1 MNPHGARVGAAAALL
16 YNEALKPRRL
26 RQRLA
31 NRMEEILIID
41 DSQQICSML
50 AEYILPELGYTS
62 AIANTGRQG
71 LNRLRQRL
79 PDLILLDLQ
88 LPDISGLDL
97 LRLIAQEGYDV
108 PVILMTA
115 HGSEGIAVEAFR
127 LGARNY
133 LIKPFSETEAQAV
146 IDQALRERRLKRE
159 KEQLTRNLQ
168 QKVKELTVLYS
179 IGQSVSSLLDLEELL
194 ERIVEA
200 AVYITRAEEGF
211 LLLRD
216 AQANELYLR
225 AAKNLGEQRA
235 QRMRMPIED
244 TLAGQVIRTG
254 KPVRL
259 DKASAGAALKVKTG
273 FLVRAILQVPLTV
286 GNNAIGVLVV
296 DNQQMERTFS
306 ENDQYLLSAL
316 ADYAAIAIENARLY
330 QEVKSSEE
338 RYRDLFANAYDLIF
352 TLDRQLRIQS
362 INNVGQ
368 ALTGYP
374 ADRLVGRPLR
384 DLAVAGDAWEAAEQ
398 HLADLL
404 MGRGIQP
411 FELQL
416 KRHDGERVILE
427 VSARLLQERGK
438 PGGIHC
444 IARNLTERRRLEEQ
458 LIHSEKLSAI
468 GQLVA
473 GVAHELN
480 NPLTSISGY
489 TQLMLRDTTLR
500 DDVLSDLK
508 HINTQAE
515 RAARIVQNL
524 LVFAREHKPERLMVN
539 LNEEFKN
546 TLSLR
551 AYQLRVDNIKV
562 ALELD
567 PNLPMTI
574 ADPFQ
579 IQQVMLNLINNAHHA
594 MTERGGPGTLTLR
607 SSVAALPMADGNAAR
622 RPVVVLAVNDTGV
635 GIPAHDLKRIFD
647 PFFTTKP
654 VGQGT
659 GLGLSICYGIIQ
671 EHGGRIWAESEAGVG
686 TTVYV
691 ALPLIQKAGDADGQP
706 ADDGAQGVPDSQPT
720 SRVLV
725 VDDEEPVANLLARL
739 LRQLGHQPTVVNSAD
754 DALYRLAR
762 ESFDLILTDVKM
774 PGKSGFELHQT
785 IKQRNPDLAS
795 RVVFV
800 TGDMLSAATQ
810 ARIAQS
816 GNPYI
821 AKPFAIDRLE
831 ELVRSL
837 LAQRPIERS

>member
-1 MNPHGARVGAAAALL
+1 
-16 YNEALKPRRL
+16 
-26 RQRLA
+26 
-31 NRMEEILIID
+31 MEEILIID

-50 AEYILPELGYTS
+50 AEYVLPELGYTS

-159 KEQLTRNLQ
+159 KEQLTLNLQ
-168 QKVKELTVLYS
+168 QRVKELTVLYS

-194 ERIVEA
+194 VRIVEA
-200 AVYITRAEEGF
+200 AVYITRGEEGF
-211 LLLRD
+211 LLLKD
-216 AQANELYLR
+216 PQADELYLR
-225 AAKNLGEQRA
+225 AARNLGEQRA

-244 TLAGQVIRTG
+244 TLAGQVVRTG

-286 GNNAIGVLVV
+286 GNNVIGVLAV
-296 DNQQMERTFS
+296 DNQQSERTFS
-306 ENDQYLLSAL
+306 ENDQYLLLAL

-330 QEVKSSEE
+330 QEVKGSEE
-338 RYRDLFANAYDLIF
+338 RYRDLFTNAYDLIF

-362 INNVGQ
+362 INKVGV
-368 ALTGYP
+368 ALTGYT
-374 ADRLVGRPLR
+374 DEQLRGRPLR
-384 DLAVAGDAWEAAEQ
+384 DIAASDVWDEAEQ
-398 HLADLL
+398 RFADLL
-404 MGRGIQP
+404 MGRSIQP
-411 FELQL
+411 FELRL
-416 KRHDGERVILE
+416 RHHDDEQVVLE
-427 VSARLLQERGK
+427 LSARLVQERGK
-438 PGGIHC
+438 PNGIHC

-458 LIHSEKLSAI
+458 LIHAEKLSAI

-489 TQLMLRDTTLR
+489 TQLMLRDTDLR
-500 DDVLSDLK
+500 DDVRSDLK
-508 HINTQAE
+508 HINIQAE

-524 LVFAREHKPERLMVN
+524 LVFAREHKPERRMVN
-539 LNEEFKN
+539 LNEEFRN

-551 AYQLRVDNIKV
+551 AYQLRVDNITV
-562 ALELD
+562 VNVMDSAL
-567 PNLPMTI
+567 PQTV

-579 IQQVMLNLINNAHHA
+579 LQQVILNLLNNAHQA

-607 SSVAALPMADGNAAR
+607 TFVSTLPAVDGATVTAPMVILSVG
-622 RPVVVLAVNDTGV
+622 DTGV
-635 GIPAHDLKRIFD
+635 GIPARDLNRIFD
-647 PFFTTKP
+647 PFYTTKP

-659 GLGLSICYGIIQ
+659 GLGLSICFGIIQ
-671 EHGGRIWAESEAGVG
+671 EHGGRIWAESEVGVG

-691 ALPLIQKAGDADGQP
+691 ALPLVQERASVDSEALAADGVGEPELQI
-706 ADDGAQGVPDSQPT
+706 SC
-720 SRVLV
+720 RVLV

-739 LRQLGHQPTVVNSAD
+739 LRELGHQPIVVGGGAE
-754 DALYRLAR
+754 ALERLAQ
-762 ESFDLILTDVKM
+762 EPFDLILSDVKM
-774 PGKSGFELHQT
+774 PGMSGFELHQT
-785 IKQRNPDLAS
+785 IKHTNPELAA
-795 RVVFV
+795 RLVFV

-821 AKPFAIDRLE
+821 AKPFAIERLE
-831 ELVRSL
+831 TLVRTL
-837 LAQRPIERS
+837 LSQRPIEQQ

>member
-1 MNPHGARVGAAAALL
+1 
-16 YNEALKPRRL
+16 
-26 RQRLA
+26 
-31 NRMEEILIID
+31 MEEILIID

-62 AIANTGRQG
+62 VIANTGRQG
-71 LNRLRQRL
+71 LQRLRQRL

-127 LGARNY
+127 LGSRNY
-133 LIKPFSETEAQAV
+133 MIKPFSETEAQAV
-146 IDQALRERRLKRE
+146 IDQALRERRLRRE

-168 QKVKELTVLYS
+168 QRVKELTVLYS
-179 IGQSVSSLLDLEELL
+179 IGQSVSALLDLEELL

-216 AQANELYLR
+216 PNADELYLR
-225 AAKNLGEQRA
+225 AAKNLGEQRV

-244 TLAGQVIRTG
+244 TLAGQVIRSG
-254 KPVRL
+254 KPIRL
-259 DKASAGAALKVKTG
+259 DKATNGTVLKVKTG
-273 FLVRAILQVPLTV
+273 FLVRAILQVPLSV
-286 GNNAIGVLVV
+286 GAHVFGVLAV
-296 DNQQMERTFS
+296 DNQQADRSFS

-330 QEVKSSEE
+330 SEVKHSEA
-338 RYRDLFANAYDLIF
+338 RYRDLFENAYDMIF
-352 TLDRQLRIQS
+352 MLDRQLSIQS
-362 INNVGQ
+362 INKIGTTI
-368 ALTGYP
+368 TGYTE
-374 ADRLVGRPLR
+374 AQLLGHPLE
-384 DLAVAGDAWEAAEQ
+384 DFAVVDAWEEVEHRFAE
-398 HLADLL
+398 LL
-404 MGRGIQP
+404 IGKLVPP

-416 KRHDGERVILE
+416 RRKDDEIIVLE
-427 VSARLLQERGK
+427 VSARLLQEQGRA
-438 PGGIHC
+438 GGLHC

-458 LIHSEKLSAI
+458 LIHSEKLSSI

-489 TQLMLRDTTLR
+489 TQLMLRETDLR
-500 DDVLSDLK
+500 DDMRDDLK
-508 HINTQAE
+508 HISVQAE

-524 LVFAREHKPERLMVN
+524 LVFAREHKPERSVVN
-539 LNEEFKN
+539 FNEVFRN

-551 AYQLRVDNIKV
+551 AYQMRVDNIAV
-562 ALELD
+562 VFDFDA
-567 PNLPMTI
+567 NLPTTI

-579 IQQVMLNLINNAHHA
+579 LQQVILNLLNNAHQA
-594 MTERGGPGTLTLR
+594 ITERGKSGTITLHTYVTAPPGTEG
-607 SSVAALPMADGNAAR
+607 SAAVPE
-622 RPVVVLAVNDTGV
+622 VVLAVTDTGV
-635 GIPAHDLKRIFD
+635 GIAQRDLNRIFD
-647 PFFTTKP
+647 PFYTTKP

-659 GLGLSICYGIIQ
+659 GLGLSICFGIVR
-671 EHGGRIWAESEAGVG
+671 EHGGRIWAESEIGQG
-686 TTVYV
+686 STVSV
-691 ALPLIQKAGDADGQP
+691 ALPLISSLSN
-706 ADDGAQGVPDSQPT
+706 DDDLLDVPDT
-720 SRVLV
+720 ARVTEAMTRCRVLV
-725 VDDEEPVANLLARL
+725 VDDEEPVARLLARL
-739 LRQLGHQPTVVNSAD
+739 LRQLGHNPIIVDSGAA
-754 DALYRLAR
+754 ALERIKR
-762 ESFDLILTDVKM
+762 EPFDLVLSDVKM
-774 PGKSGFELHQT
+774 PGMSGFDLYQT
-785 IKQRNPDLAS
+785 IQRDYPELAP

-800 TGDMLSAATQ
+800 TGDILSAATQ

-831 ELVRSL
+831 TLVRNL
-837 LAQRPIERS
+837 LAHRSIER

>member
-1 MNPHGARVGAAAALL
+1 VRVGGFAPLL
-16 YNEALKPRRL
+16 YNGILI
-26 RQRLA
+26 LA
-31 NRMEEILIID
+31 NRAESATRVSMEEILIID

-50 AEYILPELGYTS
+50 AEYVLPELGYTS
-62 AIANTGRQG
+62 VIANTGRQG
-71 LNRLRQRL
+71 LNRLRQHL

-133 LIKPFSETEAQAV
+133 LIKPFSETEAQVV

-168 QKVKELTVLYS
+168 QRVKELTVLYS

-194 ERIVEA
+194 VRIVEA

-211 LLLRD
+211 LLLKD
-216 AQANELYLR
+216 PHADELYLR
-225 AAKNLGEQRA
+225 AARNLGEQRA

-244 TLAGQVIRTG
+244 TLAGQVVRTG

-259 DKASAGAALKVKTG
+259 DKVRAGAALKVKTG

-286 GNNAIGVLVV
+286 GNNVIGVLAV
-296 DNQQMERTFS
+296 DNQQAERTFS
-306 ENDQYLLSAL
+306 ENDQYLLLAL

-330 QEVKSSEE
+330 QEIKGSEE

-362 INNVGQ
+362 INKVGA
-368 ALTGYP
+368 ALTGDTDE
-374 ADRLVGRPLR
+374 ALHGRPLR
-384 DLAVAGDAWEAAEQ
+384 DVVAADTWDVTEQ
-398 HLADLL
+398 HFADLL
-404 MGRGIQP
+404 MGRSIQP

-416 KRHDGERVILE
+416 RRHDDERVVLE
-427 VSARLLQERGK
+427 VSARLVQDGGK
-438 PGGIHC
+438 ANSIHC

-458 LIHSEKLSAI
+458 LIHAEKLSAI

-489 TQLMLRDTTLR
+489 TQLMLRDKGLR
-500 DDVLSDLK
+500 EDVHDDLK

-524 LVFAREHKPERLMVN
+524 LLFAREHKPERRMVN
-539 LNEEFKN
+539 LNDEFRN
-546 TLSLR
+546 TLTLR
-551 AYQLRVDNIKV
+551 AYQLRVDNISV
-562 ALELD
+562 VNLIDPALPL
-567 PNLPMTI
+567 TV

-579 IQQVMLNLINNAHHA
+579 LQQVILNLINNAHQA
-594 MTERGGPGTLTLR
+594 MTERGGAGTLTLR
-607 SSVAALPMADGNAAR
+607 TYVANLPATDGTAFSLPM
-622 RPVVVLAVNDTGV
+622 VVLSVGDTGV
-635 GIPAHDLKRIFD
+635 GIPTRNLNRIFD
-647 PFFTTKP
+647 PFYTTKP

-659 GLGLSICYGIIQ
+659 GLGLSICFGIVQ
-671 EHGGRIWAESEAGVG
+671 EHGGRIWAESEIGIG
-686 TTVYV
+686 TTVFV
-691 ALPLIQKAGDADGQP
+691 ALPLLQERARLNGSAP
-706 ADDGAQGVPDSQPT
+706 DDGDSGEPEPQI
-720 SRVLV
+720 SCRVLV

-739 LRQLGHQPTVVNSAD
+739 LRELGHQPLVVNSGA
-754 DALYRLAR
+754 DALECLAR
-762 ESFDLILTDVKM
+762 EPFDLILSDVKM
-774 PGKSGFELHQT
+774 PGMSGFELHQT
-785 IKQRNPDLAS
+785 IKQTNPDLAS
-795 RVVFV
+795 RLIFV

-821 AKPFAIDRLE
+821 AKPFAIERLE
-831 ELVRSL
+831 TLVRAL
-837 LAQRPIERS
+837 LAQRPIEQQ

>member
-1 MNPHGARVGAAAALL
+1 
-16 YNEALKPRRL
+16 
-26 RQRLA
+26 
-31 NRMEEILIID
+31 MEEILIID

-50 AEYILPELGYTS
+50 AEYVLPELGYSS

-71 LNRLRQRL
+71 LNRLRQKL

-168 QKVKELTVLYS
+168 QRVKELTVLYS

-194 ERIVEA
+194 VRIVEA

-211 LLLRD
+211 LLLKD
-216 AQANELYLR
+216 PNADELYLR
-225 AAKNLGEQRA
+225 AARNLGEQRA

-244 TLAGQVIRTG
+244 TLAGQVVRTG
-254 KPVRL
+254 KPIRL

-286 GNNAIGVLVV
+286 GNSVIGVLAV
-296 DNQQMERTFS
+296 DNQQAERTFS

-316 ADYAAIAIENARLY
+316 ADYAAIAIDNARLY
-330 QEVKSSEE
+330 QEVKGSEE

-352 TLDRQLRIQS
+352 TLDRQLRILS
-362 INNVGQ
+362 INKVGS
-368 ALTGYP
+368 AITGYP
-374 ADRLVGRPLR
+374 EDQLHGRPLR
-384 DLAVAGDAWEAAEQ
+384 EIASPDAWDDAEQ
-398 HLADLL
+398 RFADLL

-416 KRHDGERVILE
+416 RRHDDERVYLE
-427 VSARLLQERGK
+427 VSARLVNDRG
-438 PGGIHC
+438 GARSIHC

-489 TQLMLRDTTLR
+489 TQLMLRDTGLR
-500 DDVLSDLK
+500 DDVRSDLK
-508 HINTQAE
+508 HINIQAE

-524 LVFAREHKPERLMVN
+524 LVFAREHKPERRSVN
-539 LNEEFKN
+539 LNEEFRN

-551 AYQLRVDNIKV
+551 AYQLRVDNITV
-562 ALELD
+562 VNQID
-567 PNLPMTI
+567 SDLPQTV

-579 IQQVMLNLINNAHHA
+579 LQQVMLNLINNAHQA

-607 SSVAALPMADGNAAR
+607 TFVTRLPTGDADAMT
-622 RPVVVLAVNDTGV
+622 PPMVVLSVSDNGV
-635 GIPAHDLKRIFD
+635 GIPARDLKRIFD
-647 PFFTTKP
+647 PFYTTKP

-659 GLGLSICYGIIQ
+659 GLGLSICFGIVQ
-671 EHGGRIWAESEAGVG
+671 EHGGRIWAESEQGVG

-691 ALPLIQKAGDADGQP
+691 ALPLLGELDALDSEP
-706 ADDGAQGVPDSQPT
+706 LDDGGADEPEARPSC
-720 SRVLV
+720 RVLV

-739 LRQLGHQPTVVNSAD
+739 LRELGHQPIVVNSGAE
-754 DALYRLAR
+754 ALELIER
-762 ESFDLILTDVKM
+762 EQFDLVLSDVKM
-774 PGKSGFELHQT
+774 PGMSGFELHQT
-785 IKQRNPDLAS
+785 IKRLSPDLAA
-795 RVVFV
+795 RLVFV
-800 TGDMLSAATQ
+800 TGDLLSAATQ

-821 AKPFAIDRLE
+821 AKPFAIERLE
-831 ELVRSL
+831 TLVRTL
-837 LAQRPIERS
+837 LAQRPIEQQ

>member
-1 MNPHGARVGAAAALL
+1 
-16 YNEALKPRRL
+16 
-26 RQRLA
+26 
-31 NRMEEILIID
+31 MEEILIID

-50 AEYILPELGYTS
+50 AEYVLPELGYTS

-71 LNRLRQRL
+71 LNRLRQKL

-97 LRLIAQEGYDV
+97 LRLIAQDGYDV

-168 QKVKELTVLYS
+168 QRVKELTVLYS

-194 ERIVEA
+194 VRIVEA

-211 LLLRD
+211 LLLKD
-216 AQANELYLR
+216 PNADELYLR
-225 AAKNLGEQRA
+225 AARNLGEQRA

-244 TLAGQVIRTG
+244 TLAGQVVRTG

-286 GNNAIGVLVV
+286 GNSVIGVLAV
-296 DNQQMERTFS
+296 DNQQSERTFS

-316 ADYAAIAIENARLY
+316 ADYAAIAIDNARLY
-330 QEVKSSEE
+330 QEVKGSEE

-362 INNVGQ
+362 INKVGS
-368 ALTGYP
+368 AITGYSE
-374 ADRLVGRPLR
+374 DQLRGRPLR
-384 DLAVAGDAWEAAEQ
+384 EIANPDAWEAAEQ
-398 HLADLL
+398 RFADLL

-416 KRHDGERVILE
+416 RRHDDERVLLE
-427 VSARLLQERGK
+427 VSARLVNDRGRARS
-438 PGGIHC
+438 IHC

-489 TQLMLRDTTLR
+489 TQLMLRDSALR
-500 DDVLSDLK
+500 DDVRSDLK
-508 HINTQAE
+508 HINIQAE

-524 LVFAREHKPERLMVN
+524 LVFAREHKPERRMVN
-539 LNEEFKN
+539 LNEEFRN

-551 AYQLRVDNIKV
+551 AYQLRVDNITV
-562 ALELD
+562 VNQID
-567 PNLPMTI
+567 SNLPLTV

-579 IQQVMLNLINNAHHA
+579 LQQVMLNLINNAHQA

-607 SSVAALPMADGNAAR
+607 TFVTALPAGDGGATT
-622 RPVVVLAVNDTGV
+622 PPMVVLSVGDNGV
-635 GIPAHDLKRIFD
+635 GIPERDLKRIFD
-647 PFFTTKP
+647 PFYTTKP

-659 GLGLSICYGIIQ
+659 GLGLSICFGIVQ
-671 EHGGRIWAESEAGVG
+671 EHGGRIWAESELGVG

-691 ALPLIQKAGDADGQP
+691 ALPLLGHPDALEGDLPAINGAGQFE
-706 ADDGAQGVPDSQPT
+706 AQLSC
-720 SRVLV
+720 RVLV

-739 LRQLGHQPTVVNSAD
+739 LRELGHQPMVVNTGAE
-754 DALYRLAR
+754 ALELIAR
-762 ESFDLILTDVKM
+762 EQFDLVLSDVKM
-774 PGKSGFELHQT
+774 PGMSGFELHQT
-785 IKQRNPDLAS
+785 IKQTNPELAA
-795 RVVFV
+795 RLVFV

-821 AKPFAIDRLE
+821 AKPFAIERLE
-831 ELVRSL
+831 TLVRAL
-837 LAQRPIERS
+837 LAQRPIEQQ

>member
-1 MNPHGARVGAAAALL
+1 
-16 YNEALKPRRL
+16 
-26 RQRLA
+26 
-31 NRMEEILIID
+31 MEEILIID
-41 DSQQICSML
+41 DSQQICALL
-50 AEYILPELGYTS
+50 AEYILPELGYAS

-88 LPDISGLDL
+88 LPDTSGLDL
-97 LRLIAQEGYDV
+97 LRVIAQEGYDV

-168 QKVKELTVLYS
+168 QRVKELTVLYS

-216 AQANELYLR
+216 QSADELYLR

-244 TLAGQVIRTG
+244 TLAGQVIRSG

-259 DKASAGAALKVKTG
+259 DKASAGSALKVKTG
-273 FLVRAILQVPLTV
+273 FLVRALLQVPLTV
-286 GNNAIGVLVV
+286 GNQVIGVLAV
-296 DNQQMERTFS
+296 DNQQAERSFS
-306 ENDQYLLSAL
+306 ENDQYLLLAL

-330 QEVKSSEE
+330 SEIKNSE
-338 RYRDLFANAYDLIF
+338 ARYRDLFANAYDLIF
-352 TLDRQLRIQS
+352 TLDRQLHIQS
-362 INNVGQ
+362 INKVG
-368 ALTGYP
+368 AVLTGFTEEQ
-374 ADRLVGRPLR
+374 LIGRALH
-384 DLAVAGDAWEAAEQ
+384 DVAVPEAWESAE
-398 HLADLL
+398 LRFADLL
-404 MGRGIQP
+404 IGNPTQP

-416 KRHDGERVILE
+416 RRHDDEKVVLE
-427 VSARLLQERGK
+427 VSARLMHDRGR
-438 PGGIHC
+438 PGGVHC

-458 LIHSEKLSAI
+458 LIHSEKLSSI

-489 TQLMLRDTTLR
+489 TQLMLRDASLR
-500 DDVLSDLK
+500 DDMRDDLK
-508 HINTQAE
+508 HINTQAD

-524 LVFAREHKPERLMVN
+524 LVFAREHRPERSIVN
-539 LNEEFKN
+539 LNEVFRN

-551 AYQLRVDNIKV
+551 AYQLRVDNIAV
-562 ALELD
+562 VLD
-567 PNLPMTI
+567 FAPDLPATI

-579 IQQVMLNLINNAHHA
+579 LQQVILNLINNAHHA
-594 MTERGGPGTLTLR
+594 ITERGGAGTLTLQTYL
-607 SSVAALPMADGNAAR
+607 STQPAGDGSGKAQPM
-622 RPVVVLAVNDTGV
+622 VVLAVGDTGI
-635 GIPAHDLKRIFD
+635 GIAPRDLNRIFD

-659 GLGLSICYGIIQ
+659 GLGLSICFGIVQ
-671 EHGGRIWAESEAGVG
+671 EHGGRIWAESEPGIG
-686 TTVYV
+686 TTLSV
-691 ALPLIQKAGDADGQP
+691 ALPLIQDGVNGADNPTDDEHARANEP
-706 ADDGAQGVPDSQPT
+706 APRC
-720 SRVLV
+720 RVLV
-725 VDDEEPVANLLARL
+725 VDDEEPVARLLARL
-739 LRQLGHQPTVVNSAD
+739 LRQLGHEPMIVDSGAA
-754 DALYRLAR
+754 ALERLKR
-762 ESFDLILTDVKM
+762 EPFDLVLSDVKM
-774 PGKSGFELHQT
+774 PGMSGFELHQT
-785 IKQRNPDLAS
+785 IKQINPELAS
-795 RVVFV
+795 RLVFV

-810 ARIAQS
+810 ARIAQT

-821 AKPFAIDRLE
+821 AKPFAIERIE
-831 ELVRSL
+831 ALVRML
-837 LAQRPIERS
+837 LTQRPIEH

>member
-1 MNPHGARVGAAAALL
+1 MLGTPPRTPAAALL
-16 YNEALKPRRL
+16 SV
-26 RQRLA
+26 
-31 NRMEEILIID
+31 MEEILVID
-41 DSQQICSML
+41 DSQQICSLL
-50 AEYILPELGYTS
+50 AEYILPELGYAS
-62 AIANTGRQG
+62 VLANTGRQG
-71 LNRLRQRL
+71 LNRIRQHL

-216 AQANELYLR
+216 PHADELYLR

-254 KPVRL
+254 KPIRL
-259 DKASAGAALKVKTG
+259 DKGSAGGALKVKTG

-286 GNNAIGVLVV
+286 GSHAIGVLVV
-296 DNQQMERTFS
+296 DNQQTERTFS

-330 QEVKSSEE
+330 QEVKRSEE
-338 RYRDLFANAYDLIF
+338 RYKDLFANAHDLIF

-362 INNVGQ
+362 VNKVGP
-368 ALTGYP
+368 ALTGY
-374 ADRLVGRPLR
+374 AEEQLVGRPLR
-384 DLAVAGDAWEAAEQ
+384 ELAAPDAWEAAERRF
-398 HLADLL
+398 ADLL
-404 MGRGIQP
+404 MGQSIQP

-416 KRHDGERVILE
+416 RGRDDERAVLE
-427 VSARLLQERGK
+427 VSARLINDRGK
-438 PGGIHC
+438 ARAIHC

-458 LIHSEKLSAI
+458 LVHSEKLSAI

-489 TQLMLRDTTLR
+489 TQLLLRDNTLLEEVR
-500 DDVLSDLK
+500 GDLK
-508 HINTQAE
+508 HINIQAE

-524 LVFAREHKPERLMVN
+524 LVFAREHKPERRSVN
-539 LNEEFKN
+539 LNEEFRN

-551 AYQLRVDNIKV
+551 AYQLRVDNIV
-562 ALELD
+562 VVMDFD
-567 PNLPMTI
+567 PDLPLTI

-579 IQQVMLNLINNAHHA
+579 LQQVMLNLINNAHQA
-594 MTERGGPGTLTLR
+594 ITERGGPGTLTLR
-607 SSVAALPMADGNAAR
+607 SRVTGLPAVDGNGTS
-622 RPVVVLAVNDTGV
+622 RPMVVLSIGDTGV
-635 GIPAHDLKRIFD
+635 GIAARDLNRIFD
-647 PFFTTKP
+647 PFYTTKP

-659 GLGLSICYGIIQ
+659 GLGLSICYGIVQ
-671 EHGGRIWAESEAGVG
+671 EHAGRIWAESELGAG
-686 TTVYV
+686 TTMFV
-691 ALPLIQKAGDADGQP
+691 ALPLLEERLGTKGEAGDDAAADAAEAP
-706 ADDGAQGVPDSQPT
+706 VSC
-720 SRVLV
+720 RVLV

-739 LRQLGHQPTVVNSAD
+739 LRDLGHQPTSVNSAD
-754 DALYRLAR
+754 EALERIAKD
-762 ESFDLILTDVKM
+762 SFDLVLTDVKM
-774 PGKSGFELHQT
+774 PGMSGFELHQT
-785 IKQRNPDLAS
+785 IKQLNPDLAA
-795 RVVFV
+795 RLVFV

-810 ARIAQS
+810 ARIAQT

-831 ELVRSL
+831 ALVRTL
-837 LAQRPIERS
+837 LAQRPIEQQ

>member
-1 MNPHGARVGAAAALL
+1 
-16 YNEALKPRRL
+16 
-26 RQRLA
+26 
-31 NRMEEILIID
+31 MEEILIID

-50 AEYILPELGYTS
+50 AEYVLPELGYSS

-71 LNRLRQRL
+71 LNRLRQKL

-168 QKVKELTVLYS
+168 QRVKELTVLYS

-194 ERIVEA
+194 VRIVEA

-211 LLLRD
+211 LLLKD
-216 AQANELYLR
+216 PNADELYLR
-225 AAKNLGEQRA
+225 AARNLGEQRA

-244 TLAGQVIRTG
+244 TLAGQVVRTG

-286 GNNAIGVLVV
+286 GNSVIGVLAV
-296 DNQQMERTFS
+296 DNQQAERTFS

-316 ADYAAIAIENARLY
+316 ADYAAIAIDNARLY
-330 QEVKSSEE
+330 QEVKGSEE

-352 TLDRQLRIQS
+352 TLDRQLRILS
-362 INNVGQ
+362 INKVGS
-368 ALTGYP
+368 AITGY
-374 ADRLVGRPLR
+374 AEEQLRGRPLR
-384 DLAVAGDAWEAAEQ
+384 EIASADVWEDAEQ
-398 HLADLL
+398 RFADLL

-416 KRHDGERVILE
+416 RRHDDERVVLE
-427 VSARLLQERGK
+427 VSARLVNDRGRARS
-438 PGGIHC
+438 IHC

-458 LIHSEKLSAI
+458 LVHSEKLSAI

-489 TQLMLRDTTLR
+489 TQLMLRDTGLR
-500 DDVLSDLK
+500 DDVRSDLK
-508 HINTQAE
+508 HINIQAE

-524 LVFAREHKPERLMVN
+524 LVFAREHKPERRMVN
-539 LNEEFKN
+539 LNDEFRN

-551 AYQLRVDNIKV
+551 AYQLRVDNITV
-562 ALELD
+562 VNEMD
-567 PNLPMTI
+567 SDLPLTV

-579 IQQVMLNLINNAHHA
+579 LQQVMLNLINNAHQA

-607 SSVAALPMADGNAAR
+607 TFVTTLPAGDGGATT
-622 RPVVVLAVNDTGV
+622 PPMVVLSVSDNGV
-635 GIPAHDLKRIFD
+635 GIPARDLKRIFD
-647 PFFTTKP
+647 PFYTTKP

-659 GLGLSICYGIIQ
+659 GLGLSICFGIVQ
-671 EHGGRIWAESEAGVG
+671 EHGGRIWAESELSVG

-691 ALPLIQKAGDADGQP
+691 ALPLLSDPAALDGEAPADGG
-706 ADDGAQGVPDSQPT
+706 ADEPEARPSC
-720 SRVLV
+720 RVLV
-725 VDDEEPVANLLARL
+725 VDDEEPVANLLSRL
-739 LRQLGHQPTVVNSAD
+739 LRELGHQPTVVNGGAE
-754 DALYRLAR
+754 ALELIER
-762 ESFDLILTDVKM
+762 EQFDLVLSDVKM
-774 PGKSGFELHQT
+774 PGMSGFELHQT
-785 IKQRNPDLAS
+785 IKQNNPELAA
-795 RVVFV
+795 RLVFV

-821 AKPFAIDRLE
+821 AKPFAIERLE
-831 ELVRSL
+831 TLVRTL
-837 LAQRPIERS
+837 LAHRPIEQQ